1 MKKSCKVNSGGQ
13 TMKKQSIWILLLLF
27 VFTLAA
33 CGTNKIQD
41 MPDPNSKEEKPEDQE
56 KSAEKEKEGD
66 VDMTEQVS
74 YPQLSNE
81 VADNE
86 KLVQMNTNMG
96 SIKIKLFPEQAP
108 KTVENFVKHAKDGY
122 YNGIIFHRVIED
134 FMIQGGDPTGTGA
147 GGESIYGGAFEDEF
161 SRELF
166 NLRGALSMANAGPGT
181 NGSQFF
187 IVQNSQVDP
196 RLEGQMEQA
205 GFPKEI
211 IAAYM
216 ENGGTPHLDFKHTVF
231 GQVVEGMDV
240 VDNIAKVKKGAA
252 DKPVEDVV
260 IESID
265 IIKE

>member
-1 MKKSCKVNSGGQ
+1 MKKHLIGIF
-13 TMKKQSIWILLLLF
+13 MLLF
-27 VFTLAA
+27 VFILAA
-33 CGTNKIQD
+33 CGTNNIQE
-41 MPDPNSKEEKPEDQE
+41 MPDPKSTEEKTE
-56 KSAEKEKEGD
+56 ANEKEGD

-108 KTVENFVKHAKDGY
+108 KTVENFVTHAKDGY

-147 GGESIYGGAFEDEF
+147 GGESIYGESFEDEF
-161 SRELF
+161 SRQLF
-166 NLRGALSMANAGPGT
+166 NINGALSMANAGPGT

-196 RLEGQMEQA
+196 RMEKSMEKA

-216 ENGGTPHLDFKHTVF
+216 EKGGTPHLDFKHTVF

-240 VDNIAKVKKGAA
+240 VNNIAKVKKGGA